1 MNDRTKIIKRTNKA
15 LTAATFEGSPLGTVA
30 GLIQQTKDDFDQM
43 IAKIKVTLIEFLLF
57 AEREALAGPD
67 YAPVSGWQKWG
78 TQSGSVYAGGE
89 RIKVNKP
96 RLRKDRKEVPLS
108 VYEALSDKERFSR
121 ELLQKALSG
130 ISTRNYD
137 ETLNCLLGSFGISK
151 SSVSR
156 HLVAATTQE
165 LKELKERSLEDFEPF
180 AIFLDGYRLGGEV
193 FIVALG
199 LNTEGYKRVLGF
211 WQGATENHAIC
222 QELLADLEARK
233 LTLSENVLY
242 VTDGGKGVIKAL
254 KDRFGKKL
262 MHQRCTVHKDRNIQ
276 GHLAKKYRRVAHQR
290 FRNAINCHSYKDAKE
305 ELKKLEDW
313 LENINPS
320 AAESLRECQE
330 ELLTVHRLETA
341 PLLRRTLH
349 STNPIE
355 SMFAQSTSAQGNIK
369 NISSGKTMPQRWF
382 GTTLLYAEKKFR
394 RVKGHLAIAETR
406 KKILQTRETNG
417 IIAA

>member
-1 MNDRTKIIKRTNKA
+1 MNDRTKTIKRTNKA
-15 LTAATFEGSPLGTVA
+15 LVAATFEGSPLGTVA

-57 AEREALAGPD
+57 AERETLAGPD
-67 YAPVSGWQKWG
+67 YAPLSGWQKWG

-89 RIKVNKP
+89 RVKVNKP
-96 RLRKDRKEVPLS
+96 RLRKDRKEVSLS
-108 VYEALSDKERFSR
+108 VYEALSDKARFSQ

-165 LKELKERSLEDFEPF
+165 LKELKERSLGDFEPF
-180 AIFLDGYRLGGEV
+180 AIFLDGYHLGGEV

-222 QELLADLEARK
+222 QELFADLEARN
-233 LTLSENVLY
+233 LPLSENVLY

-254 KDRFGKKL
+254 RDRFGKKL
-262 MHQRCTVHKDRNIQ
+262 LHQRCTVHKDRNIQ
-276 GHLAKKYRRVAHQR
+276 GHLAKKYRRAAHR
-290 FRNAINCHSYKDAKE
+290 ALGMRSIATAI
-305 ELKKLEDW
+305 
-313 LENINPS
+313 
-320 AAESLRECQE
+320 R
-330 ELLTVHRLETA
+330 
-341 PLLRRTLH
+341 
-349 STNPIE
+349 
-355 SMFAQSTSAQGNIK
+355 
-369 NISSGKTMPQRWF
+369 
-382 GTTLLYAEKKFR
+382 
-394 RVKGHLAIAETR
+394 TR
-406 KKILQTRETNG
+406 KQNSKN
-417 IIAA
+417 

>member
-1 MNDRTKIIKRTNKA
+1 MNNRTKTIKRTNKA
-15 LTAATFEGSPLGTVA
+15 LATATFEGSPLGTIA
-30 GLIQQTKDDFDQM
+30 GLIQQSKDDFDQM

-57 AEREALAGPD
+57 AERETLAGPD
-67 YAPVSGWQKWG
+67 YAPVPGWQKWG

-96 RLRKDRKEVPLS
+96 RLRKDRKEVSLS
-108 VYEALSDKERFSR
+108 VYESLSDKTRFSQ

-137 ETLNCLLGSFGISK
+137 ETLNGLLGSFGISK

-156 HLVAATTQE
+156 HLVSATTQE
-165 LKELKERSLEDFEPF
+165 LKELKQRSLEDFEPF
-180 AIFLDGYRLGGEV
+180 AIFLDGYHLGGEV

-199 LNTEGYKRVLGF
+199 INTEGYKRVLGF

-222 QELLADLEARK
+222 QELFADLEARK
-233 LTLSENVLY
+233 LSLNENVLY

-254 KDRFGKKL
+254 RDRFGKKL
-262 MHQRCTVHKDRNIQ
+262 LHQRCTVHKDRNIQ
-276 GHLAKKYRRVAHQR
+276 RHLAKKYRRAAHQR
-290 FRNAINCHSYKDAKE
+290 FRNAIDCHSYEDAKA
-305 ELKKLEDW
+305 ELKNLEKW

-330 ELLTVHRLETA
+330 ELLTVHRLET
-341 PLLRRTLH
+341 PTRLRRTLH

-355 SMFAQSTSAQGNIK
+355 SMFAQSTWAQGNIK
-369 NISSGKTMPQRWF
+369 NISSGKTMPQRWL

-394 RVKGHLAIAETR
+394 RIKGHLAITETR
-406 KKILQTRETNG
+406 RKIVQTRGING
-417 IIAA
+417 TIAA